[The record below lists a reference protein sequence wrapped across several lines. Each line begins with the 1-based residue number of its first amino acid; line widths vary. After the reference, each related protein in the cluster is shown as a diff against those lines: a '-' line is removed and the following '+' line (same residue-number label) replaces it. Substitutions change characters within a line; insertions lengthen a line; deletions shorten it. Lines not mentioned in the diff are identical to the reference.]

1 MFLKRFPLALS
12 CLALVPMF
20 WGGSAARADVTSGTA
35 SAFGVE
41 ANVGLSATV
50 LGVGVN
56 ATLSAGPTPTVSGS
70 APPPFN
76 NSNSLAS
83 VAASASI
90 SAVGVGSLSTGIL
103 NVNAQSNATGTGAAT
118 TSASASVANLSTSL
132 ALDALLGLGTTL
144 VTLGATVVQ
153 STAQVTGDIGAL
165 VPSGTTTIVGGSFF
179 LGVANLS
186 ATVFASVNPA
196 PNTTITI
203 NDAVLVGLG
212 FVAGSVAGS
221 ITIILNEQIVTGNG
235 NTSSGITV
243 NAIDI
248 TFNQFAGGVIL
259 GLPAGIT
266 LNGQII
272 VSQSRAGQTAQA
284 PGGGG
289 GGAQPVP
296 EPSSLA
302 MLGLIGV
309 AGAIRR
315 YRQRKFAV

>member
-56 ATLSAGPTPTVSGS
+56 ATLSAGPTPTASGS

-132 ALDALLGLGTTL
+132 AVDALGGFGISGL

-153 STAQVTGDIGAL
+153 SIAQVTGDIGAL
-165 VPSGTTTIVGGSFF
+165 VPSGTTTIVNGSFF
-179 LGVANLS
+179 VGTLDVS
-186 ATVFASVNPA
+186 ALVFASANPGS
-196 PNTTITI
+196 NTTITL
-203 NDAVLVGLG
+203 NDALLFGGTGVVT
-212 FVAGSVAGS
+212 GS
-221 ITIILNEQIVTGNG
+221 ITVVLNEQIVTGNG